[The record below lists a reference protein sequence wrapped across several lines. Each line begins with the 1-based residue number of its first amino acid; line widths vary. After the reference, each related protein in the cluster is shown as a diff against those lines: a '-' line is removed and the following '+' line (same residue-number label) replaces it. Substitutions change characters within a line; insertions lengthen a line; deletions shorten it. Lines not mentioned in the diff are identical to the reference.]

1 VSVAIWCYKKERK
14 IYIFEKKKLGKN
26 MKITKNLQKNKNSI
40 YFFLINKNFKKNNKK
55 KD

>member
-1 VSVAIWCYKKERK
+1 
-14 IYIFEKKKLGKN
+14 

-55 KD
+55 KINIKQQRKI